1 MKNLQ
6 ELFTIDYIIN
16 FIPNI
21 IEATSIWII
30 AIPTI
35 CAVAWFISMIQDI
48 KSLTVKEK
56 KNWYYRN
63 RLFKIYSKK
72 EIDRFFV
79 FHYDNKFKLFIEWL
93 IGCHLFFLFIVIY
106 LYIFSVIGISFE
118 IYIHDPLNLPNWT
131 AIIWI
136 PVLFLFF
143 GFFYS
148 LIFFEKFM
156 NFFVIPYLFITD
168 KERLKFKLKRE
179 KK

>member
-35 CAVAWFISMIQDI
+35 ITVFIFISYLQG
-48 KSLTVKEK
+48 KTGGKERK
-56 KNWYYRN
+56 KWIHKAWN
-63 RLFKIYSKK
+63 LDKIFTKK
-72 EIDRFFV
+72 EVDKYMVRE
-79 FHYDNKFKLFIEWL
+79 NENLFIWFVEYL
-93 IGCHLFFLFIVIY
+93 IGIHLFFLFIVIY
-106 LYIFSVIGISFE
+106 LYIFSVIGTSFE
-118 IYIHDPLNLPNWT
+118 IYIHDPLNLPDWT

-143 GFFYS
+143 GFFYFV
-148 LIFFEKFM
+148 IFLEKFM